1 MKFRPIIFSS
11 ESVRAIL
18 EGRKTQTRRVVKYP
32 VSIKQKSNAGTFNH
46 DPMVS
51 HKGSWWKPAEWSPY
65 GVPGDRLWVREAFS
79 YLLDC
84 DGDTCGVHKYHA
96 DCANPENTKYVF
108 SPFDGEFSGVAGNTS
123 WKTPL
128 FMPRWAS
135 RLTLEI
141 VNIRVEQLKNISE
154 TDAIAEGMEVYPLKR
169 ATWSNRQSFALL
181 WEDLNAKRGYSWNSN
196 PWVWVVEF
204 KKVEDN
210 L

>member
-123 WKTPL
+123 WKTAL

-141 VNIRVEQLKNISE
+141 VSIRVERVQEITHS
-154 TDAIAEGMEVYPLKR
+154 DAVAEGLTCYHENYQCAIDDYKD
-169 ATWSNRQSFALL
+169 L
-181 WEDLNAKRGYSWNSN
+181 WDSINAKRGYSWNSN
-196 PWVWVVEF
+196 PWVWVIEF